1 MEPQTTPN
9 SNLVVRL
16 LHSVPRF
23 NITLHKVSNTFNPS
37 SDSYVESLGILASI
51 PAAVLIVSLIGLL
64 LYLLTRCCD
73 RKPRRGKSNA
83 CQKCTLLIVTILCGC
98 AIGLGLYGNDD
109 LHNGVLQVFGS
120 GRQVEALVKSVRNQ
134 TDTLKHNLKSRVV
147 MSELEDIF
155 DKPTSNQT
163 ALTIVLYTVR
173 QVKDNTTL
181 AINALEAVSYFI
193 RSSHSEVT
201 IKNVLDTAEFYE
213 SIRWPVTLGFL
224 AVLLLLCTILIIGV
238 ARSSRCALIFFSVFG
253 LLGVTL
259 CWLLSSIY
267 LAGAIAL
274 GDFCVKPNEY
284 ICSQQKVPDIHY
296 TNCGTVGTNTFIL
309 RLNESRDN
317 VDRAKDA
324 LQIVSRIS
332 MDMYPRVDV
341 GSKISHIQTELDN
354 SKRQLMVLS
363 TMLDPRTVQHH
374 YNTATKGLCGA
385 SLFGLALMLVASL
398 FSAFFLTILVCVD
411 SHAWIYLAK
420 KRPYGDKSETTPLF
434 PSSGSSMSPTAPILS
449 GTSTINRTLLHH
461 QQQNQLGAINSTTT
475 GTLTM
480 SRNGTAGL
488 RGLEYS
494 GDSPPPEYNVVVH
507 GNRNSGHQTLGRLPS
522 QQSSYSSGPN
532 SGKYATLS
540 KQCKTLESN
549 DFY

>member
-1 MEPQTTPN
+1 MEPP
-9 SNLVVRL
+9 SMIVRL

-23 NITLHKVSNTFNPS
+23 NITLHRVSNAFNPN
-37 SDSYVESLGILASI
+37 SDSYIESLGILASI

-73 RKPRRGKSNA
+73 RKPRRGTSNA

-193 RSSHSEVT
+193 RSSQSEVT

-284 ICSQQKVPDIHY
+284 ICSQQKMPDIHY
-296 TNCGTVGTNTFIL
+296 MNCGTVGTNPFIL

-317 VDRAKDA
+317 VDHAKDA

-341 GSKISHIQTELDN
+341 GSKISHIQSELDN

-363 TMLDPRTVQHH
+363 TMLDPRTVQQH

-434 PSSGSSMSPTAPILS
+434 PSGSSMSPTTAPILS

-461 QQQNQLGAINSTTT
+461 QQQNQLSGINSAS
-475 GTLTM
+475 GTM

-494 GDSPPPEYNVVVH
+494 GDSPPPDYNVVVH
-507 GNRNSGHQTLGRLPS
+507 GNRTSTGHHTLGRLPS
-522 QQSSYSSGPN
+522 QQSSYLSGPN
-532 SGKYATLS
+532 NGKYATLS